1 MQDMNGHP
9 LKVGDFV
16 RFKSLTKFLAVIAN
30 IYDPKKVPGRCTLY
44 YKNSL
49 LHSYFSGAVLLYT
62 SPEEAAII
70 LLEE

>member
-30 IYDPKKVPGRCTLY
+30 IYDPGRCTLY